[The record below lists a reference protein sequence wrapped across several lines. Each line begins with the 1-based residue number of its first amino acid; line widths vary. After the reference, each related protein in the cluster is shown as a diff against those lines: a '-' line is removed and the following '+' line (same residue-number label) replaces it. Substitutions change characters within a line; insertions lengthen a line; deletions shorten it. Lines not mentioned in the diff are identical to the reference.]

1 MTETSSLTERYTGR
15 VKWFN
20 SKTGYGFVTVT
31 DGPKSG
37 TDVFVHH
44 SSVRVEKEQYRYL
57 VYGEYI
63 QFELARMS
71 EGPHEF
77 QASNVTGVNGGQL
90 MCESLLESGHQI
102 RSYRPR
108 TSRPETSPRGEL
120 PPPAVERRV
129 LPSQTVEKRKQA
141 VPEAHSV
148 KVSGNGRGGTGRGRG
163 PSEGR
168 GRGGGGR
175 GGTGTG
181 RGRERA

>member
-1 MTETSSLTERYTGR
+1 MSETSSLTERYTGR

-20 SKTGYGFVTVT
+20 SKTGYGFVTIT

-63 QFELARMS
+63 QFELSRMS

-77 QASNVTGVNGGQL
+77 QASNVTGVNCGQL

-108 TSRPETSPRGEL
+108 TNRSETSPRSEL
-120 PPPAVERRV
+120 PPPTVERRV
-129 LPSQTVEKRKQA
+129 LPSQSVEKRRQP
-141 VPEAHSV
+141 VSEPRSV
-148 KVSGNGRGGTGRGRG
+148 RVSENGRGGTSRGRGGEGRGSGRGGGRGRG
-163 PSEGR
+163 
-168 GRGGGGR
+168 
-175 GGTGTG
+175 
-181 RGRERA
+181 RA